1 MMVFKNF
8 NYDNDYINTINKK
21 VSCILFIM
29 EVQENIYKVKNLNDN
44 GVSVT
49 LTLIEDMELEP
60 VSQQQLMLEAINRA
74 IPDKEMKDQIQPIME
89 AMLNAQ
95 PQTVIQSY
103 PQTQISITM
112 PKRKYENYGKPQV
125 GDNLIINI
133 LNKN

>member
-1 MMVFKNF
+1 
-8 NYDNDYINTINKK
+8 
-21 VSCILFIM
+21 M

-44 GVSVT
+44 GVSVI